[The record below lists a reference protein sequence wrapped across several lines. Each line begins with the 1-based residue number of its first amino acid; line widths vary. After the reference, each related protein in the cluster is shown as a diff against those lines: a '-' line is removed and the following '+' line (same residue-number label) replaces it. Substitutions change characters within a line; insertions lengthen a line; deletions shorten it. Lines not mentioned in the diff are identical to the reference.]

1 MARQLTKSEYDQ
13 RSKFSPTSIFKQWR
27 VRCLL
32 RKKLRNRRIER
43 TEDGFTLYTLD
54 ESNWSLRWEE
64 VTAVVAYK
72 LDRSVV
78 DQICFGF
85 RILNDQVNLRC
96 IDEDT
101 PGFKSILGDLAS
113 KTQNA
118 WPDQFSTVA
127 QPPFEA
133 CWTELWVAKNTDHV
147 NMESNLYF
155 INPPTT

>member
-1 MARQLTKSEYDQ
+1 M
-13 RSKFSPTSIFKQWR
+13 RSREII
-27 VRCLL
+27 
-32 RKKLRNRRIER
+32 RNS
-43 TEDGFTLYTLD
+43 DGFTVNTQG
-54 ESNWSLRWEE
+54 EPNWSLRWDD

-72 LDRSVV
+72 RDCVSV

-85 RILNDQVNLRC
+85 RILDDQQSLRC

-101 PGFKSILGDLAS
+101 PGFKSILDDLTS

-127 QPPFEA
+127 QPPFET

-147 NMESNLYF
+147 NMETNLYF